1 MSEPPRVR
9 RPLRLMFTTPR
20 YLPDQGGTEIHTHEV
35 AKRLGAADAEV
46 TVVTAALQTPFTRTS
61 RDGPVRVVRVRAWPR
76 ERDFYF
82 APGLLRA
89 VRKGDVDL
97 VHCQGYHTLFAPM
110 AMLAAL
116 VARVPYVLT
125 LHSGGHSSYLR
136 RALRPLQSWLLRP
149 LIVRADGL
157 VAMTRFEADLFARR
171 LRMPR
176 SRFVVIPSG
185 VELPADEPRTLLVPT
200 SPLVL
205 SLGRV
210 ESYKGHHRVIEA
222 LPAINRIRP
231 GVRLRVVGSGP
242 FETELRRLADQLGVA
257 DLVEIA
263 PVPADRRHELADLLR
278 GANVVA
284 TLSEYESLGLSA
296 YEALA
301 LGRPLVVSDG
311 TALGELTAH
320 VNVRAVARS
329 ADAEQIAAAILE
341 LLDAPPSVPPK
352 LPSWDDCAGAL
363 LKLYEDLLTPL
374 PVPAR

>member
-1 MSEPPRVR
+1 
-9 RPLRLMFTTPR
+9 MFTTPR

-35 AKRLGAADAEV
+35 AKRLGADAADV
-46 TVVTAALQTPFTRTS
+46 TVVTAALRAPYTRTS
-61 RDGPVRVVRVRAWPR
+61 CDGPVRVVRVRAWPR

-89 VRKGDVDL
+89 VRNGDVDL

-116 VARVPYVLT
+116 TAHVPYVLT

-185 VELPADEPRTLLVPT
+185 VELPADEPQTMRAPT

-222 LPAINRIRP
+222 LPAINRARP

-242 FETELRRLADQLGVA
+242 FEPELRRLAGQLGIA

-263 PVPADRRHELADLLR
+263 SVPADRRHELADLLR

-301 LGRPLVVSDG
+301 LGRPLVVSDS

-363 LKLYEDLLTPL
+363 LELYEDLLTPL
-374 PVPAR
+374 PARAR